1 MRQRSQATGLKG
13 SGRKLTI
20 EWSSVGASSTEV
32 QRSKHQQKLS
42 ERKAQKQ
49 EKINKDLA
57 PVSKEAPLTAEET
70 WRRIESRR
78 EQMKSSARMKR
89 GLELL

>member
-32 QRSKHQQKLS
+32 QRSKHQQKLK
-42 ERKAQKQ
+42 ERKQRKQ
-49 EKINKDLA
+49 EKVNRDLA
-57 PVSKEAPLTAEET
+57 PVPKEAPLTAEET
-70 WRRIESRR
+70 WRRIETRR
-78 EQMKSSARMKR
+78 EQMKSLARMKR
-89 GLELL
+89 GLDV